1 MTVILCERF
10 TNLNPIKI
18 RKYPA
23 HEVFLLCKRLRKY
36 NAEHDQ
42 GVKST
47 GNGQV
52 IRKKAGD
59 NWF

>member
-1 MTVILCERF
+1 MSMYLSERF
-10 TNLNPIKI
+10 PDLNPIKI

-23 HEVFLLCKRLRKY
+23 HEVFLLFKRLRI
-36 NAEHDQ
+36 HDR
-42 GVKST
+42 KKDT
-47 GNGQV
+47 GNKAHSNKGV

>member
-1 MTVILCERF
+1 MCLSERF
-10 TNLNPIKI
+10 PDLNPIKI

-23 HEVFLLCKRLRKY
+23 HEVFLLFKRLR
-36 NAEHDQ
+36 EHDRKKET
-42 GVKST
+42 GKST
-47 GNGQV
+47 QSNGGV

>member
-1 MTVILCERF
+1 VGLCERF
-10 TNLNPIKI
+10 TDLNPIKI

-23 HEVFLLCKRLRKY
+23 REVFLLIKRYTKY
-36 NAEHDQ
+36 NAKQ
-42 GVKST
+42 NTGVKT
-47 GNGQV
+47 TKKGQV